1 MANKVIIAAGGIG
14 ARVGSSTPKQFLDIC
29 GKPLIVYTLE
39 KYQQSPDIDEIIV
52 SCVDGWQGYLDSC
65 ARQFGITKLKT
76 IVNGGATGFDSIYNA
91 LNAMQDF
98 TNDDDIVLFQDGN
111 RPNVD
116 NDIIKRC
123 IKSIIDKGNA
133 VTAMPCPDV
142 VFDVSD
148 EKIKIINR
156 DNLLRIQT
164 PQGSDFKTMFKLYCR
179 AIIDKKTDLVGF
191 CSLLCYY
198 DYGIQFVMA
207 SDNNFKITYPED
219 VERFRAQIAFEQNE
233 KNRG

>member
-76 IVNGGATGFDSIYNA
+76 IVNGGATGFKSVYNA

-111 RPNVD
+111 RPNVSLE
-116 NDIIKRC
+116 IINQC
-123 IKSIIDKGNA
+123 VQNA
-133 VTAMPCPDV
+133 KVYGGAITAVPCPDV
-142 VFDVSD
+142 VFDVSGNQT
-148 EKIKIINR
+148 KIVNR
-156 DNLLRIQT
+156 DNLLKIQT
-164 PQGSDFKTMFKLYCR
+164 PQAASFFDMFTLYKK
-179 AIIDKKTDLVGF
+179 ALEDGKTDLVGF

-198 DYGIQFVMA
+198 KYDFKFVMA
-207 SDNNFKITYPED
+207 SDKNFKVTYPED
-219 VERFRAQIAFEQNE
+219 VERFRAQIAFEQDE
-233 KNRG
+233 KTF